1 MKRTFSI
8 LAILCAITLSCKKDV
23 HDSPCT
29 EGVVLGPVC
38 PNGTGFLGYSV
49 FVSGSLPGATSY
61 SDSLLGSGF
70 VLAVLNIP
78 QSYLDQPR
86 SAIYFTARQ
95 ATPEEIGDLTPH
107 TANCDQPPL
116 FIIENVRDDCAP
128 QPFD

>member
-8 LAILCAITLSCKKDV
+8 LAILCAITLSCEQD
-23 HDSPCT
+23 DQGTQCI
-29 EGVVLGPVC
+29 EGVVLSPVC

-61 SDSLLGSGF
+61 FDSLLGNGF

-78 QSYLDQPR
+78 QSYLDEPR

-95 ATPEEIGDLTPH
+95 ATLEEIGDLTPH

-116 FIIENVRDDCAP
+116 FVIEELKNDCTP
-128 QPFD
+128 SFD